1 MLCGREARPP
11 TGLFHFQP
19 VFQLENVV
27 GVVEGLGDAE
37 AHWVD
42 AGEHG

>member
-1 MLCGREARPP
+1 ML
-11 TGLFHFQP
+11 
-19 VFQLENVV
+19 QLENVV

-42 AGEHG
+42 GRGTADSTIRRIVSTIEQH